1 MSQLG
6 FCRIKVNTPSPWTC
20 AHALEK
26 RVPFPLCW
34 GSQLLFPLCPKFPR
48 FQLALA
54 GFSASPDFNISPKKT
69 KKQNAFSSKQLK
81 RYVPISWAVI
91 IHFTGVLLKKEKKK
105 GSENSFCTRNI
116 ISLFPA
122 SVLLMHIQPFPSPPN
137 PPEATHP
144 KEPVRISHYASL
156 EMCPRCLGKS
166 SQLQQPAVTK
176 PHYGRAGSGHQADSL
191 CSTQL
196 RAWG

>member
-6 FCRIKVNTPSPWTC
+6 FCRIKVNTPSPRTY

-34 GSQLLFPLCPKFPR
+34 GSQLLFPLSPKFPR
-48 FQLALA
+48 FQSALA
-54 GFSASPDFNISPKKT
+54 GFSASPDFSISPKKT

-81 RYVPISWAVI
+81 HYVPISWAVI
-91 IHFTGVLLKKEKKK
+91 IHFIGVLLKKEKKK
-105 GSENSFCTRNI
+105 KLWKLILHSKHY
-116 ISLFPA
+116 FPVSCKCFA
-122 SVLLMHIQPFPSPPN
+122 NAHPPFPSPPN

-144 KEPVRISHYASL
+144 KEPVRIPQYASL
-156 EMCPRCLGKS
+156 EMCPRCLGKN
-166 SQLQQPAVTK
+166 SQLQQPAVTN
-176 PHYGRAGSGHQADSL
+176 PRYGRAGPGHQADPL

>member
-105 GSENSFCTRNI
+105 ALKIHFALET
-116 ISLFPA
+116 LFPC
-122 SVLLMHIQPFPSPPN
+122 F
-137 PPEATHP
+137 
-144 KEPVRISHYASL
+144 
-156 EMCPRCLGKS
+156 
-166 SQLQQPAVTK
+166 LQVF
-176 PHYGRAGSGHQADSL
+176 
-191 CSTQL
+191 C
-196 RAWG
+196 

>member
-6 FCRIKVNTPSPWTC
+6 FCRIKVNTPSPRTY

-34 GSQLLFPLCPKFPR
+34 GSQLLFPLSPKFPR
-48 FQLALA
+48 FQSALA

-81 RYVPISWAVI
+81 HYVPISWAVI
-91 IHFTGVLLKKEKKK
+91 IHFIGVLLKKEKKK
-105 GSENSFCTRNI
+105 KSSENSFCTRNI

-122 SVLLMHIQPFPSPPN
+122 SVLLMHIHPFLPPQILQKPLIPKSPSVFPSMLPWKCVPAASARI
-137 PPEATHP
+137 PSSSSWRWQTPAT
-144 KEPVRISHYASL
+144 AG
-156 EMCPRCLGKS
+156 LGLDTRQTHS
-166 SQLQQPAVTK
+166 AQ
-176 PHYGRAGSGHQADSL
+176 RN
-191 CSTQL
+191 
-196 RAWG
+196 